1 MLIQS
6 SDVAQSVNLTVTDY
20 LIIAA
25 YFLVILVVGAL
36 TGRNQEKE
44 EFLISGRKLT
54 SLQATTT
61 IFSSRIGAA
70 ILLTYTA
77 LVYMYGMGAL
87 WYFVGSVFGLFV
99 FYFFGLKVKKL
110 ADKEKFY
117 TMPDFFFFLK
127 GKTAGYL
134 ATIATII
141 IMFGWVVLNF
151 TAGAK
156 LVSEYTPISYDLSVI
171 IVGGIILAYL
181 IAGGFDAVV
190 KTDIVQT
197 FGIFLLFVLMM
208 YLLTTSASK
217 PKLAFMD
224 LFSIPAS
231 QIISFFLAG
240 FFIPM
245 ASPELWQRVYAIKDK
260 KHFRRSIFLSSVFYI
275 AVGFILLLIG
285 LIIRIDIPAIAPD
298 TSLIVGFSRLLPVG
312 LSGLSVVIIYSAV
325 SSSADTYM
333 FTASA
338 SVTQDIFEKTG
349 LTKAGNLKKTMR
361 YSMVALMILGI
372 SMSIILRDIVDATF
386 FFVSLTMSLG
396 LLVLALWIYPKLN
409 RLSVWLSILF
419 CMIGVIV
426 PAIFIGIS
434 EQLVMYAF
442 AACIFAII
450 LGISIQMIRK
460 AIGSSRS

>member
-1 MLIQS
+1 MLTFS
-6 SDVAQSVNLTVTDY
+6 DY
-20 LIIAA
+20 LIIGA
-25 YFLVILVVGAL
+25 YFLVILIVGAL
-36 TGRNQEKE
+36 TGRKQEKE

-99 FYFFGLKVKKL
+99 FYFFGLTVKKL
-110 ADKEKFY
+110 ADREKFY
-117 TMPDFFFFLK
+117 TMPDYFFFLK
-127 GKTAGYL
+127 GKTAGFM
-134 ATIATII
+134 ATLVTII

-156 LVSEYTPISYDLSVI
+156 LVSEYTPISYDISVI
-171 IVGGIILAYL
+171 IVGGIILIYL
-181 IAGGFDAVV
+181 LAGGFDAVV

-197 FGIFLLFVLMM
+197 FGIFLLFVLMV
-208 YLLTTSASK
+208 YLLTTSPTK
-217 PKLAFMD
+217 PELAVRD
-224 LFSIPAS
+224 LFSIPAG

-275 AVGFILLLIG
+275 VVGFILLLIG
-285 LIIRIDIPAIAPD
+285 LVIRADIPDITPD

-312 LSGLSVVIIYSAV
+312 LAGLSVVIIYSSV

-333 FTASA
+333 FTAAA
-338 SVTQDIFEKTG
+338 SVTQDFLEKTG
-349 LTKAGNLKKTMR
+349 LTRQEKLRTTLR
-361 YSMVALMILGI
+361 WSLLVLMILGI
-372 SMSIILRDIVDATF
+372 SMALILRDIVDATF

-396 LLVLALWIYPKLN
+396 LLVLVLWIYPKLN
-409 RLSVWLSILF
+409 KLSVWLSILF
-419 CMIGVIV
+419 CLIGVIV
-426 PAIFIGIS
+426 PAIVVGIS

-442 AACIFAII
+442 AACL
-450 LGISIQMIRK
+450 LGIVLGMAVEGIRK
-460 AIGSSRS
+460 R

>member
-1 MLIQS
+1 MEVQS
-6 SDVAQSVNLTVTDY
+6 TNLVISDY

-36 TGRNQEKE
+36 TGRKQEKE
-44 EFLISGRKLT
+44 DFLISGRKLT
-54 SLQATTT
+54 ALQATST

-99 FYFFGLKVKKL
+99 FYFFGLKVKKI

-117 TMPDFFFFLK
+117 TMPDFFFFFK
-127 GKTAGYL
+127 GKYAGIL
-134 ATIATII
+134 ATVITII

-156 LVSEYTPISYDLSVI
+156 LVSEYTPISYNLSVI
-171 IVGGIILAYL
+171 IVGVIILAYL
-181 IAGGFDAVV
+181 VAGGFDAVV

-208 YLLTTSASK
+208 YLLSTSSTK
-217 PKLAFMD
+217 PEVVFMD
-224 LFSIPAS
+224 LFNLPPM

-260 KHFRRSIFLSSVFYI
+260 RNFRRSIILSSVFYI
-275 AVGFILLLIG
+275 IVGFILLLIG
-285 LIIRIDIPAIAPD
+285 LVIRADIPDISPD

-312 LSGLSVVIIYSAV
+312 LAGLSVVIIYSSV

-333 FTASA
+333 FTAAA
-338 SVTQDIFEKTG
+338 SVTQDFLEKAG
-349 LTKAGNLKKTMR
+349 LTKEENLRKTMR
-361 YSMVALMILGI
+361 WSMLVLMILGI
-372 SMSIILRDIVDATF
+372 VLSLVLRDIVDATF

-396 LLVLALWIYPKLN
+396 LLVLVIWIYPKIN
-409 RLSVWLSILF
+409 RLSVILSILF
-419 CMIGVIV
+419 CMVGVIV

-434 EQLVMYAF
+434 EDLVLWAF
-442 AACIFAII
+442 AFCVAGIVIGLII
-450 LGISIQMIRK
+450 NPFLGPK
-460 AIGSSRS
+460 YKT